1 MDVSEVLGNSD
12 TILPLL
18 ATAITTSSTHA
29 TLNRAHQSPA
39 GNHELAADDKQG
51 VSHEA
56 ATSAGQLLGQ
66 HATSSA
72 NQSSGQQAEATEQSS
87 GQQATAPGQAISHL
101 ATGHNAQTS
110 AAKQQLPEQEAGQ
123 DQSALGLRPAALDQ
137 QPAGWQQPALGTDP
151 SGQQPSAPASQP
163 QSARRQQAAPAKHD
177 QSAPDEAEDLPVWLQ
192 PTAPI
197 NTLPPHQVVGSATGL
212 SKACTP
218 AQIREQQRRQEQTH
232 AKGRN
237 MPAGSGLQ
245 TRPTSQVSNVQLKQG
260 YGQVDTPLDWQQAGG
275 LGSLV
280 APVEVTSQSAGQDA
294 QEPWPNT
301 HDMGHGGQA
310 CGQQVQLEGQ
320 AEGQQIQLEGQAEG
334 QQAQAQQAQH
344 AGPQP
349 NTMHT
354 QAHAQNSASSGGQTQ
369 GRDQEGSS
377 HSGVVG
383 GECAVSSRQNAQHHL
398 QLAAPLPWQQP
409 ENLNS
414 APP

>member
-1 MDVSEVLGNSD
+1 MDVLEVLGNSD

-72 NQSSGQQAEATEQSS
+72 DQSS

-137 QPAGWQQPALGTDP
+137 QPAGRQQPALGTDP

-177 QSAPDEAEDLPVWLQ
+177 QSAPDEAESLPVWLQ
-192 PTAPI
+192 PIAPI

-218 AQIREQQRRQEQTH
+218 AQIHEQQRRQEQTH
-232 AKGRN
+232 AKGHN

-245 TRPTSQVSNVQLKQG
+245 TRPPSQVSNAQLEQG

-320 AEGQQIQLEGQAEG
+320 AEGQQA
-334 QQAQAQQAQH
+334 QAQQDSEPAQQAQH

-349 NTMHT
+349 NAVHT

-369 GRDQEGSS
+369 GRDQGGPS

-383 GECAVSSRQNAQHHL
+383 GECAVSSRQKAQHHL

-409 ENLNS
+409 EDFNS